1 MLLSILWDTMQLIWV
16 PPQTKYITWN
26 IWLQG
31 RVKIQKCYLTTAK
44 DVVGVKCCTSLTSYT
59 LPWTT
64 CVIYITALQ
73 VLRGAV
79 DSDVP
84 LWPLGTMA
92 YSQATH
98 SWHPKAPSPNAPLIV
113 LRGPAAPTLALC
125 YLCSLFTAENTSA
138 SSIHLCLRLKI
149 YFAHQKVSWLLY
161 FFFLAKH
168 CIALVLVGLQ
178 RERIW

>member
-1 MLLSILWDTMQLIWV
+1 M
-16 PPQTKYITWN
+16 
-26 IWLQG
+26 
-31 RVKIQKCYLTTAK
+31 KIQKCYLTTAK

-84 LWPLGTMA
+84 LWPLGTTA
-92 YSQATH
+92 YSQAAH

-149 YFAHQKVSWLLY
+149 YFAHKKVSWFLY
-161 FFFLAKH
+161 FFGGFFQQN
-168 CIALVLVGLQ
+168 IALHSCWWDNKGKKYVKTSQTKMYQL
-178 RERIW
+178 